1 MNIDDL
7 ILKVSEYD
15 DREET
20 KEKIKLAYDLAAHY
34 HRNQTRQ
41 SGEPYIIHPLSVA
54 YILQEMHADRDTIC
68 AGLLH
73 DTLEDTELTKE
84 DITRLLNEDVANLVD
99 GVTKI
104 SNFHYLSKEEN
115 DIANTQKLIN
125 GLTEDVRIII
135 IKLADRLHNMR
146 TLNFKSETKQ
156 KSISF
161 ETLEIYCPLANLLGA
176 YKLKGELED
185 IALKYINPNKY
196 KQIEYEIQ
204 QIKEKDGDILNEML
218 ENIKRKLNDKNIP
231 NTLKY
236 RIKNIFGIYE
246 RLSEGDELRDIHD
259 LLALKV
265 IVNSIDDCYSSIG
278 VIHSQY
284 RPLNSFFKDYIC
296 NPKTNLYQSIHTTV
310 FAPGDN
316 LVQMQIR
323 TPYMDKIAT
332 YGVARYFDEYK
343 EEAREKMQKE
353 IKDNY
358 QFFQSLMEIKRD
370 YEDNEGFV
378 RQVKEELLSEKIYVI
393 NSQGLTIELPK
404 GSTVIDFAYKMGSQ
418 IGNKTVGAYV
428 NDGIKP
434 PFHVL
439 HNMDRIQIITND
451 LASGPNEEWLKDAKT
466 AKAKR
471 KIKEFNEKKFAGN

>member
-7 ILKVSEYD
+7 IAKVSEYD

-20 KEKIKLAYDLAAHY
+20 KEKIKLSYDLASYY

-73 DTLEDTELTKE
+73 DTIEDTELTKE
-84 DITRLLNEDVANLVD
+84 EITRLLNEDVANLVD

-104 SNFHYLSKEEN
+104 SNLHYLSKEEN

-146 TLNFKSETKQ
+146 TLGFKSDAKQ
-156 KSISF
+156 KSISI

-185 IALKYINPNKY
+185 IALKFINPKKY
-196 KQIEYEIQ
+196 DQISYEIEE
-204 QIKEKDGDILNEML
+204 IKQRDDDMLEDMLQNIHTKLNEKS
-218 ENIKRKLNDKNIP
+218 ID

-236 RIKNIFGIYE
+236 RIKNIYGIYQ
-246 RLSEGDELRDIHD
+246 RLVEGDELRDIHD

-265 IVNSIDDCYSSIG
+265 IVKSIDECYSSLG

-284 RPLNSFFKDYIC
+284 KPLNALFKDYIC

-310 FAPGDN
+310 FAPREN

-353 IKDNY
+353 IRENY
-358 QFFQSLMEIKRD
+358 QFYPSLIEIKRD

-378 RQVKEELLSEKIYVI
+378 RQVKEELLSEKVYVI
-393 NSQGLTIELPK
+393 NSQGVTIELPK
-404 GSTVIDFAYKMGSQ
+404 GSTVIDFAYKIGSH
-418 IGNKTVGAYV
+418 IGNKTVGAYI
-428 NDGIKP
+428 NDEIKP
-434 PFHVL
+434 PFYVL
-439 HNMDRIQIITND
+439 HNMDRIQVITND
-451 LASGPNEEWLKDAKT
+451 FASGPSEEWLKDAKT
-466 AKAKR
+466 AKARR
-471 KIKEFNEKKFAGN
+471 KIREFTRNKPKS